1 MAETETLDAVS
12 AGAAQDEEATGKS
25 RAGLYRLIALAVIIA
40 ALIVAV
46 RVLPVRQWLNAVL
59 RWTEELGV
67 WGPVFVVGVYLVS
80 CVLFLPGSVIT
91 MGTGFLFGVVKG
103 TITVSIGSTLG
114 ACLAFLLGRFVARKA
129 VERKVADSPKFG
141 AIDHAVGEQGF
152 KIVLLTRLSPIFP
165 FNLLNYAYGL
175 TRVRFGHYALGSW
188 IGMLPGTVMYVYLGH
203 AMRRVAA
210 TVAEATQK
218 GAQKNTTAQQVFFWV
233 GLVIA
238 VGVAVF
244 VTRVARKALRE
255 AAPEAAEMAE
265 EADTAQD
272 SSERSADD

>member
-1 MAETETLDAVS
+1 MAESETAEAALEDAAAETEAK
-12 AGAAQDEEATGKS
+12 GKS
-25 RAGLYRLIALAVIIA
+25 RAGLYRLIALALIIA
-40 ALIVAV
+40 GLIVAV
-46 RVLPVRQWLNAVL
+46 RVLPVRSWLNAVL

-67 WGPVFVVGVYLVS
+67 WGPVFVAAFYLAA

-91 MGTGFLFGVVKG
+91 MGAGFLFGVVKG

-114 ACLAFLLGRFVARKA
+114 ACLAFLVGRFVARKA

-188 IGMLPGTVMYVYLGH
+188 IGMLPGTVMYV
-203 AMRRVAA
+203 
-210 TVAEATQK
+210 
-218 GAQKNTTAQQVFFWV
+218 
-233 GLVIA
+233 
-238 VGVAVF
+238 
-244 VTRVARKALRE
+244 
-255 AAPEAAEMAE
+255 
-265 EADTAQD
+265 
-272 SSERSADD
+272 